1 MLILTFAFPEPFE
14 SKLIDHDPSFP
25 NIIFL
30 KSKDII
36 SHVNAYEKEGR
47 REGKEGMGRGMR

>member
-36 SHVNAYEKEGR
+36 SHEKEGR